1 MIYFILLLAVAGFGY
16 AVWRYGVQR
25 ACLLPFW
32 RSLGYAPQ
40 SSFKS
45 TTGKKTGMLLLDVMP
60 ARPPLRFIFLMG
72 GVTLALQI
80 VAMMAGRM
88 LGGGFMVTLVGS
100 LAAAALVIT
109 IWLPFV
115 HAQKHRRPLRI
126 GVNTG
131 GIRCADKSYAAG
143 SIGQIYVRAAIDVP
157 QNLPFLHERF
167 AAIVTNIGRGAT
179 RVLASRA
186 WLVTFYYRGSG
197 REEILAG
204 GLTQDNAEQL
214 AQTLIEAL
222 QRDEKPV
229 VSAEEDVAAAPMQ
242 HMRPTLDIE

>member
-1 MIYFILLLAVAGFGY
+1 MIYFLLLLVAAGFGY
-16 AVWRYGVQR
+16 GTWKYGWER

-45 TTGKKTGMLLLDVMP
+45 STGKKTGMLLLDVTP
-60 ARPPLRFIFLMG
+60 ARPSLRFIFLMG
-72 GVTLALQI
+72 GVTIALQM
-80 VAMMAGRM
+80 VAMMIGRM
-88 LGGGFMVTLVGS
+88 IGGGFVVS
-100 LAAAALVIT
+100 LLGALMAAALVVT

-115 HAQKHRRPLRI
+115 QAQRHRRPLRI
-126 GVNTG
+126 GVNTS

-157 QNLPFLHERF
+157 QNLPLLHERF
-167 AAIVTNIGRGAT
+167 AAIVTNIGRAVT

-204 GLTQDNAEQL
+204 GLTQENAEAL

-222 QRDEKPV
+222 QR
-229 VSAEEDVAAAPMQ
+229 EEPAAAAAEAVTAPVSYM
-242 HMRPTLDIE
+242 PETLDIE

>member
-1 MIYFILLLAVAGFGY
+1 MVYFLLLLAAAGFGY
-16 AVWRYGVQR
+16 AVWRYGAAR

-32 RSLGYAPQ
+32 RSLGYAPR
-40 SSFKS
+40 SSFKT
-45 TTGKKTGMLLLDVMP
+45 TTGKKTGMLLLDVNP

-72 GVTLALQI
+72 GVTLALQV
-80 VAMMAGRM
+80 VAMMVGRT
-88 LGGGFMVTLVGS
+88 LGGGFAVMLVGS
-100 LAAAALVIT
+100 LVAAALVIT
-109 IWLPFV
+109 IWLPFI
-115 HAQKHRRPLRI
+115 HAQRYRKPLRI
-126 GVNTG
+126 GVNTS
-131 GIRCADKSYAAG
+131 GIRAADKSYAAG

-167 AAIVTNIGRGAT
+167 AAIITNIGRGAT

-204 GLTQDNAEQL
+204 GLTQDNAELL

-222 QRDEKPV
+222 QRDEKPAV
-229 VSAEEDVAAAPMQ
+229 PEEEAPAAPLHQ
-242 HMRPTLDIE
+242 MRPPLDIE

>member
-16 AVWRYGVQR
+16 AAWKFGWER

-32 RSLGYAPQ
+32 RSLGYAPR

-45 TTGKKTGMLLLDVMP
+45 STGKKTGMVLLDVTP
-60 ARPPLRFIFLMG
+60 SRPPLRFIFLMG
-72 GVTLALQI
+72 GVTLGLQMA
-80 VAMMAGRM
+80 AMMIGRM
-88 LGGGFMVTLVGS
+88 MGGGIVVTILGA
-100 LAAAALVIT
+100 LMAAALVIT
-109 IWLPFV
+109 IWLPF
-115 HAQKHRRPLRI
+115 AQAQRHRRPLRI
-126 GVNTG
+126 GVNPS

-157 QNLPFLHERF
+157 QNIPLLHERF
-167 AAIVTNIGRGAT
+167 AAIVTNIGRAVT

-204 GLTQDNAEQL
+204 GLTQDNAESL
-214 AQTLIEAL
+214 AQTIIEAL
-222 QRDEKPV
+222 QKEETAAVTEEAVPEPV
-229 VSAEEDVAAAPMQ
+229 SYMPD
-242 HMRPTLDIE
+242 TLDIE

>member
-1 MIYFILLLAVAGFGY
+1 MVYFLLFLALAGFGY
-16 AVWRYGVQR
+16 AVWRFGFER

-40 SSFKS
+40 SSFKR
-45 TTGKKTGMLLLDVMP
+45 TVGKKTGMLLLDIMP

-72 GVTLALQI
+72 GVTVALQI
-80 VAMMAGRM
+80 VAMLLGRM
-88 LGGGFMVTLVGS
+88 VGGGFMVTVIGAVV
-100 LAAAALVIT
+100 AAAVVVT

-115 HAQKHRRPLRI
+115 HAQRHRKPIRI
-126 GVNTG
+126 GVTSA
-131 GIRCADKSYAAG
+131 GIRAADKSFAAG

-204 GLTQDNAEQL
+204 GLTQENAENL
-214 AQTLIEAL
+214 AETLIEAL

-229 VSAEEDVAAAPMQ
+229 MSEEEAPATSAPA
-242 HMRPTLDIE
+242 MRPTLDIE